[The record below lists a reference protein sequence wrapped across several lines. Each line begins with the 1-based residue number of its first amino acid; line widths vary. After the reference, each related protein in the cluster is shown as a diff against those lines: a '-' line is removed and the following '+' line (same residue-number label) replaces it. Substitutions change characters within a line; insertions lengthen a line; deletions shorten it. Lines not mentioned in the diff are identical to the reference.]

1 MERRSFAERIFTKP
15 ATSVNPSRVARNS
28 ETWAS
33 DGASGTSALPK
44 AAVAFVYCRND
55 SSPPTDLLIKHMR
68 SHALR
73 R

>member
-1 MERRSFAERIFTKP
+1 MERRSIAERIFTKP
-15 ATSVNPSRVARNS
+15 ATSASPSGVAKKS

-33 DGASGTSALPK
+33 DGASGMSALPK
-44 AAVAFVYCRND
+44 AATAFIYRRND
-55 SSPPTDLLIKHMR
+55 SSPQTDLSIKHMR

>member
-1 MERRSFAERIFTKP
+1 MERRSFAERILTTRG
-15 ATSVNPSRVARNS
+15 AGVSPSGVARNS

-44 AAVAFVYCRND
+44 AAIAFIYRCND
-55 SSPPTDLLIKHMR
+55 SSSQTDLLIKHMR